1 MPTLTRL
8 PFSTHSDYY
17 RMNAFDVGSRWLMR
31 KTKIVATIGPAS
43 KDPAILEQMLIAG
56 MDVARL
62 NFSHGTFDEH
72 TEAIK
77 NIRELAARHN
87 KHVAILQDLGGTK
100 MRLGAVDGTFRL
112 NVGDVITL
120 SSDASSQ
127 RKDVLP
133 FPQPRIIQ
141 TLRPGNKVF
150 ISDGTIC
157 LEVTESLNTSVKTIV
172 KNGGLISSF
181 KGVNL
186 PGVAIERPIISEA
199 DMLAIKHGVKNQVD
213 WLAVSFVRS
222 AKDLRDV
229 REYMESVGGAIPIM
243 AKLER
248 TEAID
253 NLNSIMNE
261 AQAVMVARGD
271 LGIEIPMYK
280 VPVVQKKIVELAN
293 KSARLS
299 VIATQ
304 MLRSMIISPTPTRA
318 EISDITTAVLDG
330 CDAILLSDETAIG
343 QFPVEA
349 IKVAAE
355 TIAEAET
362 IYPYYKDMTAAD
374 RTQAIA
380 EAATDLCEALRA
392 IPIVLTSTGRAAFE
406 VSRYRPQNDVL
417 VFSHDEAILRRVCI
431 GWGLIP
437 VAAIAPEQDIPKLVR
452 TLIKKSLESGLV
464 KEMDTVT
471 IVHGFL
477 TGVTGTSNTIQVL
490 DLRQYLNSEHGLS
503 QGA

>member
-1 MPTLTRL
+1 
-8 PFSTHSDYY
+8 
-17 RMNAFDVGSRWLMR
+17 MR

-43 KDPAILEQMLIAG
+43 KDPAIMEQMLMAG

-62 NFSHGTFDEH
+62 NYSHGTFDEH
-72 TEAIK
+72 AEEIK
-77 NIRELAARHN
+77 TIRGLAARHN
-87 KHVAILQDLGGTK
+87 RHVAILQDLGGTK
-100 MRLGAVDGTFRL
+100 MRLGAIEGTFRL
-112 NVGDVITL
+112 NVGDVVTL
-120 SSDASSQ
+120 SSQTASR

-133 FPQPRIIQ
+133 FPQPAIIQ
-141 TLRPGNKVF
+141 SLRPGNKVF

-157 LEVTESLNTSVKTIV
+157 LEVTETANSSVTTIV
-172 KNGGLISSF
+172 KTGGLISSF

-186 PGVAIERPIISEA
+186 PGVAIERPILAEA
-199 DMLAIKHGVKNQVD
+199 DMLAIKHGVQTKVD

-222 AKDLRDV
+222 ARDLRDV
-229 REYMESVGGAIPIM
+229 KQYMESAGGAIPII

-248 TEAID
+248 SEAIE
-253 NLNSIMNE
+253 NLNPIMNE

-271 LGIEIPMYK
+271 LGIEIPMYR

-293 KSARLS
+293 KSAKLS

-304 MLRSMIISPTPTRA
+304 MLRSMLVSPTPTRA

-349 IKVAAE
+349 IKVAAD

-362 IYPYYKDMTAAD
+362 IYPYYKEMVSVD

-380 EAATDLCEALRA
+380 EAATNLCKAVHA

-406 VSRYRPQNDVL
+406 VSRYRPRNDIL
-417 VFSHDEAILRRVCI
+417 VFSHDEAILRRLCI

-437 VAAIAPEQDIPKLVR
+437 IAAIAPEQEIPKLVR
-452 TLIKKSLESGLV
+452 TLIDLSLKSGHV

-477 TGVTGTSNTIQVL
+477 TGVTGTTNTIQVL
-490 DLRQYLNSEHGLS
+490 DLRQYLNSE
-503 QGA
+503 QDFPTTPK

>member
-1 MPTLTRL
+1 
-8 PFSTHSDYY
+8 
-17 RMNAFDVGSRWLMR
+17 MR

-43 KDPAILEQMLIAG
+43 KDPAILEQMLMAG

-62 NFSHGTFDEH
+62 NFSHGTFEEH
-72 TEAIK
+72 TAAIK
-77 NIRELAARHN
+77 MIRALAARHN
-87 KHVAILQDLGGTK
+87 RHVAILQDLGGTK
-100 MRLGAVDGTFRL
+100 MRLGNVEGTFRL
-112 NVGDVITL
+112 NVGEIITL
-120 SSDASSQ
+120 SSQATSQ

-133 FPQPRIIQ
+133 FPHPAIIQ
-141 TLRPGNKVF
+141 SLRPGNKVF

-157 LEVTESLNTSVKTIV
+157 LEVTESMNSSVKTIV

-186 PGVAIERPIISEA
+186 PGVAIERPILSEA
-199 DMLAIKHGVKNQVD
+199 DKQAIEHGVKNQVD

-222 AKDLRDV
+222 ARDLRDV
-229 REYMESVGGAIPIM
+229 KSYMESVGGAIPVM

-248 TEAID
+248 SEAID

-271 LGIEIPMYK
+271 LGIEIPMYR

-304 MLRSMIISPTPTRA
+304 MLRSMLVSPTPTRA

-355 TIAEAET
+355 TITEAET
-362 IYPYYKDMTAAD
+362 IYPYYKEMGAID

-380 EAATDLCEALRA
+380 EAATKLCKAVHA

-406 VSRYRPQNDVL
+406 VSRFRPQHDIL
-417 VFSHDEAILRRVCI
+417 VFSHDEAILRRACI
-431 GWGLIP
+431 GWGLVP
-437 VAAIAPEQDIPKLVR
+437 VAAIAPEQEIPKLVR
-452 TLIKKSLESGLV
+452 TLIQTSLKFGHV
-464 KEMDTVT
+464 NEMDTVT

-477 TGVTGTSNTIQVL
+477 TGVTGTTNTIQVL
-490 DLRQYLNSEHGLS
+490 DLRQYLNSDLGFL
-503 QGA
+503 

>member
-1 MPTLTRL
+1 
-8 PFSTHSDYY
+8 
-17 RMNAFDVGSRWLMR
+17 MR

-43 KDPAILEQMLIAG
+43 KDPVVIEQMLMAG

-77 NIRELAARHN
+77 TIRALAARHN
-87 KHVAILQDLGGTK
+87 RYVAILQDLGGTK
-100 MRLGAVDGTFRL
+100 MRLGNIEGTYRL
-112 NVGDVITL
+112 NVGEIITL
-120 SSDASSQ
+120 SSQASSQ
-127 RKDVLP
+127 QKDVLP
-133 FPQPRIIQ
+133 FPQPAIIQ

-157 LEVTESLNTSVKTIV
+157 LEVTETSNSSVKTV
-172 KNGGLISSF
+172 VRNGGLISSF

-186 PGVAIERPIISEA
+186 PGVAIERPILSEA
-199 DMLAIKHGVKNQVD
+199 DKQAIKHGVQNQVD

-222 AKDLRDV
+222 ARDLRDV
-229 REYMESVGGAIPIM
+229 KSYMESVGGAIPVM

-248 TEAID
+248 SEAIE
-253 NLNSIMNE
+253 NLNPIMNE

-271 LGIEIPMYK
+271 LGIEIPMYR
-280 VPVVQKKIVELAN
+280 VPIVQKKIVEVAN

-299 VIATQ
+299 VVATQ

-355 TIAEAET
+355 TITEAET
-362 IYPYYKDMTAAD
+362 IYPYYKDMDSID

-380 EAATDLCEALRA
+380 EAATNLSKDLHA

-406 VSRYRPQNDVL
+406 VSRFRPQNDIL

-431 GWGLIP
+431 GWGLVP
-437 VAAIAPEQDIPKLVR
+437 VAAIPAEQEVPKLVR
-452 TLIKKSLESGLV
+452 TLIHASLKSGHV

-477 TGVTGTSNTIQVL
+477 TGVAGTTNTIQVL
-490 DLRQYLNSEHGLS
+490 DLRQYLNSE
-503 QGA
+503 QGIL